1 MKKITLAAAALSV
14 LLLFTGCSTGSKEI
28 IIGTQT
34 FTETKILGYMYKYL
48 IEDRSDTNVKV
59 KTDLLSSPFIINA
72 MKENEL
78 QMGTLYT
85 GEIFN
90 GWFPVEQTKDPQ
102 KALEQAK
109 AGFNK
114 YHGITWMDPLG
125 FENTYAFT
133 VRRDIAEKYK
143 LKKISD
149 LKNVAKDMK
158 LGVDTSW
165 LERKNDGYKAF
176 SKIYGLSF
184 KQLFPME
191 INLVYTAVQSK
202 DVDIVLA
209 YSSDPRIKKFD
220 LVTLEDDKKFFPPY
234 FASPLVLNETI
245 KEHPEITSA
254 LKPLFGKIDLDTIR
268 TLNAKVDL
276 EKQDPKE
283 VAKDYLEAQG
293 LIKQR

>member
-1 MKKITLAAAALSV
+1 MKKTMLAAALFSM
-14 LLLFTGCSTGSKEI
+14 LFLFTGCSTGGRDV

-48 IEDRSDTNVKV
+48 IEERGDTNVKV

-90 GWFPVEQTKDPQ
+90 GWFPVEPTKDPQ

-109 AGFNK
+109 NGFNT

-133 VRRDIAEKYK
+133 VRKDIADKYH

-149 LKNVAKDMK
+149 LKHVAKDMK

-176 SKIYGLSF
+176 SQAYGLSF
-184 KQLFPME
+184 KQLYPME

-209 YSSDPRIKKFD
+209 YSSDPRIKEFN

-234 FASPLVLNETI
+234 FASPIILNQTLQ
-245 KEHPEITSA
+245 EHPEIEPA
-254 LKPLFGKIDLDTIR
+254 LKQLVGRIDLDTIR

-283 VAKDYLEAQG
+283 VAREYLEQQG
-293 LIKQR
+293 LIKRR